1 MKTIYIYCEGPTE
14 ESFINAVLYPYFLG
28 MGIYVCPIVCETRR
42 DANRKYRGGVS
53 RYAKV
58 KNELIILCKSHP
70 HEYVTTMFDY
80 YAMPSDTPGI
90 SDATPDIFERIGKI
104 ESIINEDIGERNCRF
119 HFMLHE
125 FEGILFSEPNTF
137 HLIANDGIVGEI
149 QRIRNDFETP
159 EHILC
164 LPAQNFRCVN
174 IMGTRMIHNPA
185 QNDIAG
191 QRGRK
196 QLNCIFNL
204 SNSLGQIGAF

>member
-58 KNELIILCKSHP
+58 KNELMILCKSHP

-90 SDATPDIFERIGKI
+90 SDATPDILSELGKLNPSSMKISVSATADSISCFMNLKASCSLSRIH
-104 ESIINEDIGERNCRF
+104 SI
-119 HFMLHE
+119 
-125 FEGILFSEPNTF
+125 
-137 HLIANDGIVGEI
+137 
-149 QRIRNDFETP
+149 
-159 EHILC
+159 
-164 LPAQNFRCVN
+164 
-174 IMGTRMIHNPA
+174 
-185 QNDIAG
+185 
-191 QRGRK
+191 
-196 QLNCIFNL
+196 
-204 SNSLGQIGAF
+204 

>member
-58 KNELIILCKSHP
+58 KNELMILCKSHP

-90 SDATPDIFERIGKI
+90 SDATPDIFESATAD
-104 ESIINEDIGERNCRF
+104 SISC
-119 HFMLHE
+119 FMNLKASCS
-125 FEGILFSEPNTF
+125 LS
-137 HLIANDGIVGEI
+137 
-149 QRIRNDFETP
+149 RIRS
-159 EHILC
+159 I
-164 LPAQNFRCVN
+164 
-174 IMGTRMIHNPA
+174 
-185 QNDIAG
+185 
-191 QRGRK
+191 
-196 QLNCIFNL
+196 
-204 SNSLGQIGAF
+204 

>member
-58 KNELIILCKSHP
+58 KNELMILCKSHP

-159 EHILC
+159 EI
-164 LPAQNFRCVN
+164 
-174 IMGTRMIHNPA
+174 
-185 QNDIAG
+185 
-191 QRGRK
+191 GR
-196 QLNCIFNL
+196 
-204 SNSLGQIGAF
+204 AHV

>member
-58 KNELIILCKSHP
+58 KNELMILCKSHP

-104 ESIINEDIGERNCRF
+104 ESIINEDIGERN
-119 HFMLHE
+119 
-125 FEGILFSEPNTF
+125 
-137 HLIANDGIVGEI
+137 
-149 QRIRNDFETP
+149 
-159 EHILC
+159 
-164 LPAQNFRCVN
+164 
-174 IMGTRMIHNPA
+174 
-185 QNDIAG
+185 
-191 QRGRK
+191 
-196 QLNCIFNL
+196 
-204 SNSLGQIGAF
+204 

>member
-58 KNELIILCKSHP
+58 KNELMILCKSHP

-104 ESIINEDIGERNCRF
+104 ESIINEATRSPVLDQGSTLYRNTLTMTTKIKKLVP
-119 HFMLHE
+119 H
-125 FEGILFSEPNTF
+125 
-137 HLIANDGIVGEI
+137 
-149 QRIRNDFETP
+149 
-159 EHILC
+159 
-164 LPAQNFRCVN
+164 
-174 IMGTRMIHNPA
+174 
-185 QNDIAG
+185 
-191 QRGRK
+191 RG
-196 QLNCIFNL
+196 
-204 SNSLGQIGAF
+204 